1 MEKKRPRSS
10 DEGSHALKK
19 KLLIVIAFLLALTTA
34 LPFHSQAAAPPKET
48 DVIIVYK
55 NQKGKQT
62 AIEESEKVN
71 AQYIHLPAVAVTADE
86 QAVTSLKKDPNIAYV
101 SKNVKVKLAAST
113 VKKTA
118 AATNQDV
125 LVQKSYNLQKLNIKQ
140 AIKEGVTGK
149 NVKVAVLDTGIFPHE
164 DLKVSGGKSFV
175 NYTSSY
181 KDDEGH
187 GTHVA
192 GTIGALNNDY
202 GTVGVASGVKLY
214 AVKVL
219 DKKGEGDLYSLLRGI
234 DWAISNKMD
243 IINLSLG
250 FEDNIP
256 ILRSAVD
263 EAYKKGLLVVAASGN
278 DGKKN
283 HISYPAAYN
292 SVIAVSATT
301 DKDKLSSI
309 SNTGKGIEFSAP
321 GENVIS
327 TYLKNEYWYATG
339 TSQAAP
345 HVTGM
350 LALLKQLHPKKTNAQ
365 LRTLLRSYTV
375 DLGAKGKDP
384 QFGYGR
390 VQYVPQS
397 TFLKAAASAIKTAE
411 TSKKQADVNQAKT
424 RIGRLTASKQK
435 TALTERVKKVQAAI
449 DIRSARAKVKTAEKN
464 KTQGAIKSAQTA
476 IKKLNKGKEKTSL
489 QNRLDK
495 VKKQVAYQKKVT
507 DAKQKVKKAEA
518 KRTKKTKAVAQSAV
532 KQLKASKTKTNL
544 QKRLNRIKV

>member
-1 MEKKRPRSS
+1 MQ
-10 DEGSHALKK
+10 GAIALKK
-19 KLLIVIAFLLALTTA
+19 KIVVVIAFLLALTTA

-62 AIEESEKVN
+62 AIQESEKVN

-101 SKNVKVKLAAST
+101 SKNVRVKLATAT

-118 AATNQDV
+118 AATGQDA
-125 LVQKSYNLQKLNIKQ
+125 LVQKSYNLQKLNVKQ

-164 DLKVSGGKSFV
+164 DLKVAGGKSFV
-175 NYTSSY
+175 DYTSSY

-283 HISYPAAYN
+283 GISYPAAYN

-301 DKDKLSSI
+301 DKDKLASI

-350 LALLKQLHPKKTNAQ
+350 LALLKQLHPKKTNVQ

-397 TFLKAAASAIKTAE
+397 TFLKAATSAVKTAE
-411 TSKKQADVNQAKT
+411 TSKKQTDVDQAKT
-424 RIGRLTASKQK
+424 KIGRLTASKQK
-435 TALTERVKKVQAAI
+435 TALTDRVKKVQTAI
-449 DIRSARAKVKTAEKN
+449 DIRDARAKVKSAEKN
-464 KTQGAIKSAQTA
+464 KTQGSIKSAQTA
-476 IKKLNKGKEKTSL
+476 IKKLSKGKEKTSL

-518 KRTKKTKAVAQSAV
+518 KRTKKTKATAQSAV
-532 KQLKASKTKTNL
+532 KQLKASKTKTDL

>member
-1 MEKKRPRSS
+1 MQGALS
-10 DEGSHALKK
+10 LKK
-19 KLLIVIAFLLALTTA
+19 KVLLVIVFLLILSTA
-34 LPFHSQAAAPPKET
+34 MPFHSPAAASSEET

-62 AIEESEKVN
+62 ALHESEKVN
-71 AQYIHLPAVAVTADE
+71 AQYIHLPAVAITADE

-101 SKNVKVKLAAST
+101 TKNSKVKLASSSGEKPTST
-113 VKKTA
+113 F
-118 AATNQDV
+118 QDEM
-125 LVQKSYNLQKLNIKQ
+125 VQKSYNLQKFNVKQ
-140 AIKEGVTGK
+140 ALKEGVTGK

-164 DLKVSGGKSFV
+164 DLKVAGGKSFV
-175 NYTSSY
+175 KYTSSY
-181 KDDEGH
+181 KDDQGH

-219 DKKGEGDLYSLLRGI
+219 NKKGEGDLSSILRGI
-234 DWAISNKMD
+234 DWAITNKMD

-250 FEDNIP
+250 FTDNIP

-263 EAYKKGLLVVAASGN
+263 TAYKKGLLVVAASGN
-278 DGKKN
+278 DKKKS
-283 HISYPAAYN
+283 ISYPAAYN

-301 DKDKLSSI
+301 KKDTLASL

-321 GENVIS
+321 GEKIIS
-327 TYLKNEYWYATG
+327 TYLKNEYWYGTG

-350 LALLKQLHPKKTNAQ
+350 LALLKQLHPKKTNVQ

-375 DLGAKGKDP
+375 DLGAKGKDT

-390 VQYVPQS
+390 MQYIPQA
-397 TFLKAAASAIKTAE
+397 TFLKAATSAVKKAE
-411 TSKKQADVNQAKT
+411 TSKKQADVDQAKT
-424 RIGRLTASKQK
+424 KIGRLTANKQK
-435 TALTERVKKVQAAI
+435 TALNERIKKVQASI
-449 DIRSARAKVKTAEKN
+449 DIRSARAKVKTAEKK
-464 KTQGAIKSAQTA
+464 KTQSTVKSAQTA
-476 IKKLNKGKEKTSL
+476 IHKLSKSKEKTSL
-489 QNRLDK
+489 QKRLDK
-495 VKKQVAYQKKVT
+495 VKKQVTYQKKVT

-518 KRTKKTKAVAQSAV
+518 KRTKKTKATAQSAV

>member
-1 MEKKRPRSS
+1 MQ
-10 DEGSHALKK
+10 GSIALKK
-19 KLLIVIAFLLALTTA
+19 KVLVAIAFLLALTTV

-55 NQKGKQT
+55 NQKGKKT
-62 AIEESEKVN
+62 AIQESEKVN

-86 QAVTSLKKDPNIAYV
+86 QTVTSLKKDPNIAYV
-101 SKNVKVKLAAST
+101 TKNVKVKLASST
-113 VKKTA
+113 VKKSASTF
-118 AATNQDV
+118 QDEMV
-125 LVQKSYNLQKLNIKQ
+125 RKSYNLQKLNIKQ
-140 AIKEGVTGK
+140 ALKDGVTGK
-149 NVKVAVLDTGIFPHE
+149 NVKVAVLDTGISPHE
-164 DLKVSGGKSFV
+164 DLKIAGGKSFV

-181 KDDEGH
+181 KDDQGH

-219 DKKGEGDLYSLLRGI
+219 NKKGIGNLSSLLRGI
-234 DWAISNKMD
+234 DWAITNKMD
-243 IINLSLG
+243 IINLSLTY
-250 FEDNIP
+250 EDNIP

-263 EAYKKGLLVVAASGN
+263 EAYKRGLLVVAASGN

-283 HISYPAAYN
+283 NISYPAAYN

-301 DKDKLSSI
+301 EKDKLASI

-327 TYLKNEYWYATG
+327 TYLRNEYWYATG

-350 LALLKQLHPKKTNAQ
+350 LALLKQLHPKKTNVQ

-397 TFLKAAASAIKTAE
+397 TFLKAATSAVSTVE
-411 TSKKQADVNQAKT
+411 TSKTQTNVDQAKT
-424 RIGRLTASKQK
+424 KIGRLTASKQK
-435 TALTERVKKVQAAI
+435 TALTERVNIVQANI
-449 DIRSARAKVKTAEKN
+449 DIRSARAKVTTAEKN
-464 KTQGAIKSAQTA
+464 KTQSTIKSAQTA
-476 IKKLNKGKEKTSL
+476 IHKLNKGNEKTSL
-489 QNRLDK
+489 QTRLDK
-495 VKKQVAYQKKVT
+495 IKKQIAYQKKVT
-507 DAKQKVKKAEA
+507 EAKQKVKKAEI
-518 KRTKKTKAVAQSAV
+518 KRTKITKATAQSVV
-532 KQLKASKTKTNL
+532 KQLKVSKTKTNL

>member
-1 MEKKRPRSS
+1 MQ
-10 DEGSHALKK
+10 GAIALKK
-19 KLLIVIAFLLALTTA
+19 KIVVVIAFLLALSTA
-34 LPFHSQAAAPPKET
+34 LPYHSQAAAPPKET

-86 QAVTSLKKDPNIAYV
+86 QAVTSLKQDPNIAYV
-101 SKNVKVKLAAST
+101 SKNIKVKLASST
-113 VKKTA
+113 MKQTA
-118 AATNQDV
+118 AATGQNF
-125 LVQKSYNLQKLNIKQ
+125 LVQQSYNLQKLNVKQ

-149 NVKVAVLDTGIFPHE
+149 NVKVAVLDTGISPHE

-175 NYTSSY
+175 KYTTSY
-181 KDDEGH
+181 KDDQGH

-202 GTVGVASGVKLY
+202 GTVGVASGAKLY

-243 IINLSLG
+243 IMNLSLS

-256 ILRSAVD
+256 ILQSAVD
-263 EAYKKGLLVVAASGN
+263 AAYKKGLLVVAASGN

-283 HISYPAAYN
+283 FISYPAAYN
-292 SVIAVSATT
+292 SVIAVSATNE
-301 DKDKLSSI
+301 KDKLVSL

-321 GENVIS
+321 GEKVIS

-350 LALLKQLHPKKTNAQ
+350 LALLKQLHPKKTNVQ

-390 VQYVPQS
+390 VQYIPQS
-397 TFLKAAASAIKTAE
+397 SFLKAATSAVKTAE

-435 TALTERVKKVQAAI
+435 TLTERVKKVQGTI
-449 DIRSARAKVKTAEKN
+449 DIRLARAKVQTAEKS

-518 KRTKKTKAVAQSAV
+518 KRTKKNKASAQSAV
-532 KQLKASKTKTNL
+532 KQLKASKTKTSL

>member
-1 MEKKRPRSS
+1 M
-10 DEGSHALKK
+10 KK
-19 KLLIVIAFLLALTTA
+19 KIVVVIAFLLALSTA
-34 LPFHSQAAAPPKET
+34 LPYHSQAAAPPKET

-86 QAVTSLKKDPNIAYV
+86 QAVTSLKQDPNIAYV
-101 SKNVKVKLAAST
+101 SKNIKVKLASST
-113 VKKTA
+113 MKKTA
-118 AATNQDV
+118 ASTNQDA
-125 LVQKSYNLQKLNIKQ
+125 LVQKSYNLQKLNVKQ

-149 NVKVAVLDTGIFPHE
+149 NVKVAVLDTGISPHE
-164 DLKVSGGKSFV
+164 DLKISGGKSFV
-175 NYTSSY
+175 KYTSSY

-202 GTVGVASGVKLY
+202 GTVGVASGAKLY

-243 IINLSLG
+243 ILNLSLG

-283 HISYPAAYN
+283 AISYPAAYN

-301 DKDKLSSI
+301 DKDKLASI

-321 GENVIS
+321 GQNVIS

-350 LALLKQLHPKKTNAQ
+350 LALLKQLHPKKTNVQ

-390 VQYVPQS
+390 VQYIPQS
-397 TFLKAAASAIKTAE
+397 SFLKAATSAVKTAE

-435 TALTERVKKVQAAI
+435 TALTERVKKVQGTI
-449 DIRSARAKVKTAEKN
+449 DIRLARAKVQTAEKS

-518 KRTKKTKAVAQSAV
+518 KRTKKNKASAQSAV
-532 KQLKASKTKTNL
+532 KQLKASKTKTSL

>member
-1 MEKKRPRSS
+1 MQ
-10 DEGSHALKK
+10 GAIALKK
-19 KLLIVIAFLLALTTA
+19 KIFVVIAFLLALSTA
-34 LPFHSQAAAPPKET
+34 LPYHSQAVAPPKET

-62 AIEESEKVN
+62 AIEESEKMN

-86 QAVTSLKKDPNIAYV
+86 QAVTSLKQNPNIAYV
-101 SKNVKVKLAAST
+101 SKNIKVKLASST
-113 VKKTA
+113 MKQTA
-118 AATNQDV
+118 AATGQNF
-125 LVQKSYNLQKLNIKQ
+125 LVKQSYNLQKLNVKQ

-149 NVKVAVLDTGIFPHE
+149 NVKVAILDTGISPHE
-164 DLKVSGGKSFV
+164 DLKISGGKSFV

-202 GTVGVASGVKLY
+202 GTVGVASSAKLY

-219 DKKGEGDLYSLLRGI
+219 DKKGKGDLISLLRGI
-234 DWAISNKMD
+234 DWAITNKMD
-243 IINLSLG
+243 IMNLSLG

-278 DGKKN
+278 EGKKN
-283 HISYPAAYN
+283 YISYPAAYN
-292 SVIAVSATT
+292 SVIAVSATNE
-301 DKDKLSSI
+301 KDKLVSL

-321 GENVIS
+321 GQNVIS

-350 LALLKQLHPKKTNAQ
+350 LALLKQLHPKKTNVQ

-390 VQYVPQS
+390 MQYIPQS
-397 TFLKAAASAIKTAE
+397 SFLKAATSAVKTAE

-424 RIGRLTASKQK
+424 KIDRLTSSKQK
-435 TALTERVKKVQAAI
+435 TALTERVKKVQGTI
-449 DIRSARAKVKTAEKN
+449 DIRLARAKVQTAEKS

-495 VKKQVAYQKKVT
+495 VKKQVAYQKTVT

-518 KRTKKTKAVAQSAV
+518 KRTKKTKATAQTAV
-532 KQLKASKTKTNL
+532 KQLKASKTKTSL